1 MRRQA
6 AASKSLRDP
15 RLRITRW
22 YRGRLRTTRITRPAE
37 RRNSRPR
44 RIKRRRSSM
53 QLRMATRVHTATR
66 FRMAAQLQRPGPMDR
81 IHAHPLVIATMLR
94 RRTRLRRRTLRAG
107 QASAPT
113 VEAAGARTLRARTT
127 APTGATDRV
136 QRIWRV
142 TTVLRV
148 RIQRRTTLP
157 RTIRAGREAAIAH
170 QVVAAT
176 TAAAVGTPAEALD
189 IDNTSRGTDCS
200 MGGPQGPPLFSV
212 PCDRFVC
219 DG

>member
-15 RLRITRW
+15 RLRITR
-22 YRGRLRTTRITRPAE
+22 RCQGRLRTTRITRPAG

-66 FRMAAQLQRPGPMDR
+66 ARMAQLRRPGRLDR
-81 IHAHPLVIATMLR
+81 RHAHPLAIAIMQR

-113 VEAAGARTLRARTT
+113 VEAAGALTLRARTT

-157 RTIRAGREAAIAH
+157 RTIRAGREVALTH

-189 IDNTSRGTDCS
+189 IDNTS
-200 MGGPQGPPLFSV
+200 
-212 PCDRFVC
+212 
-219 DG
+219 